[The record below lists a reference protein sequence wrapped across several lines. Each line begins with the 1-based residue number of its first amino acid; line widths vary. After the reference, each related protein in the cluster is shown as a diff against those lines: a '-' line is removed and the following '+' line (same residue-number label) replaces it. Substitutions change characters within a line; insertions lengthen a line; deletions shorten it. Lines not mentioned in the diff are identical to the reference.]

1 MVEHFLAKEDVAR
14 SNRVTRSTLNHLK
27 ACFAWK
33 VSLAAY
39 DVPMHY
45 IWSKLSSEKWV
56 DAWEE
61 RFAGGEQGALVVTT
75 VPGRTMVRLELYCP
89 SEKVANRVQ
98 KEFGG
103 SVRKVK
109 NQNWAA
115 LSAEP
120 PPPVKV
126 RDALVICAAR
136 TKKEIGEAAKA
147 FPDRQVIAVPPDM
160 AFGTGHHAT
169 TSTVLRLLVD
179 LAQGFKQ
186 AGKGWSMG
194 DLGCGSGIL
203 AIAAKKLG
211 ADPVWGCDFDP
222 KAVQVSN
229 ENALRNGVA
238 EVPFEEV
245 DVLRWKPKRSQQW
258 DVVAA
263 NLFADILE
271 NAFPTVVKVMKPNGV
286 VLLSGILHTQADDCL
301 AAGEAAG
308 LVIEQRLKIGK
319 WVTAVAR
326 RVS

>member
-1 MVEHFLAKEDVAR
+1 
-14 SNRVTRSTLNHLK
+14 
-27 ACFAWK
+27 
-33 VSLAAY
+33 
-39 DVPMHY
+39 
-45 IWSKLSSEKWV
+45 
-56 DAWEE
+56 
-61 RFAGGEQGALVVTT
+61 
-75 VPGRTMVRLELYCP
+75 
-89 SEKVANRVQ
+89 
-98 KEFGG
+98 
-103 SVRKVK
+103 
-109 NQNWAA
+109 
-115 LSAEP
+115 
-120 PPPVKV
+120 
-126 RDALVICAAR
+126 
-136 TKKEIGEAAKA
+136 
-147 FPDRQVIAVPPDM
+147 
-160 AFGTGHHAT
+160 
-169 TSTVLRLLVD
+169 VLRLLVD

-286 VLLSGILHTQADDCL
+286 VLLDSHGRIEWANLTAANQLGFDPQRDVGQYVRNLVRQPEFSQYIKQKDFEREVQIEGPGARAGQSTQIS
-301 AAGEAAG
+301 
-308 LVIEQRLKIGK
+308 VQIHPYGK
-319 WVTAVAR
+319 KRKLMLSRDVTAVQLAEAMR
-326 RVS
+326 RDFVANVSHEIRTPLTVLSGFVETMQTVPFEDADRQR

>member
-1 MVEHFLAKEDVAR
+1 
-14 SNRVTRSTLNHLK
+14 
-27 ACFAWK
+27 
-33 VSLAAY
+33 
-39 DVPMHY
+39 MHY

-61 RFAGGEQGALVVTT
+61 RFSGGEQGALVVTT

-89 SEKVANRVQ
+89 SEKVANKVQ

-126 RDALVICAAR
+126 RDELVIVAAR
-136 TKKEIGEAAKA
+136 TKKEVAEAAKT
-147 FPDRQVIAVPPDM
+147 FPGRQVVAVPPDM

-169 TSTVLRLLVD
+169 TATVLRLLVD
-179 LAQGFKQ
+179 LARDFKQ
-186 AGKGWSMG
+186 RGQSWSMG

-203 AIAAKKLG
+203 AIAAQKLG
-211 ADPVWGCDFDP
+211 ATPVWGCDFDP
-222 KAVQVSN
+222 KAVEVSK
-229 ENALRNGVA
+229 ENAVRNGVP
-238 EVPFEEV
+238 ELPFEQV
-245 DVLRWKPKRSQQW
+245 DVIRWKPRRAQQW

-271 NAFPTVVKVMKPNGV
+271 NAFPTIMKVVKPNGV
-286 VLLSGILHTQADDCL
+286 VLLSGILHTQADACL

-319 WVTAVAR
+319 WVTALAR
-326 RVS
+326 RVAV